1 MKNMLS
7 EALREIRG
15 LLNQLL
21 TNLEGDDGAVWLV
34 ELKKFLRKEKT
45 WTGEVAEKPKPLL
58 GPAVIVANI
67 PATTSQFVVQKEF
80 AKYRGSNFD
89 SWFLGK
95 VEEPTGEG
103 ILRCQRLQR
112 NSKDSAI
119 IANLGGSLKARITL
133 ADINTAKEG
142 GALKKDEVYIG
153 YVEDE
158 VRFPADEEF
167 AYINE
172 KGKRCVL
179 RAVHVDWSGGGWDA
193 RANSVDALDEWDV
206 GDRVLSRNSLES

>member
-1 MKNMLS
+1 MLS

-67 PATTSQFVVQKEF
+67 PATVGQFVVCKEF

-112 NSKDSAI
+112 NSKDPAI
-119 IANLGGSLKARITL
+119 IANLGGNLKAKISL
-133 ADINTAKEG
+133 ADINTAKERG
-142 GALKKDEVYIG
+142 DLEKDKVYIG

-158 VRFPADEEF
+158 IRFPADEESS
-167 AYINE
+167 YLNE
-172 KGKRCVL
+172 RGEKCVL
-179 RAVHVDWSGGGWDA
+179 RAVRVRWGDDSWSVSADSIG
-193 RANSVDALDEWDV
+193 ALDGWR
-206 GDRVLSRNSLES
+206 GGHRLLSRNSLESQS